1 MGDFQSPDEDKVIT
15 GVEDVGDCDSCS
27 GPRVAR
33 TTGKTTSPWY
43 NPNTTVKVKTLKN
56 VRKTCPVDME
66 QRARARKVVRPPL
79 RTAGPME
86 TRAVMVL
93 SSLSPAGSF
102 TSDEIILLS
111 WSDL

>member
-1 MGDFQSPDEDKVIT
+1 MEDFLSREEKLIV
-15 GVEDVGDCDSCS
+15 GVEDDVDCDAWC

-93 SSLSPAGSF
+93 SSLLPADSF

>member
-15 GVEDVGDCDSCS
+15 GVEDVGDCDSSS

-86 TRAVMVL
+86 MRAVMVL

-102 TSDEIILLS
+102 TSDKII
-111 WSDL
+111 